1 MSAPSIATDT
11 DVLIAGAGPAIS
23 ELCKVTGFPLHSFAW
38 QDAMH
43 TAGLFRNAVYLVRP
57 DGYVGFADRGAN
69 AAMLREY
76 LEQWKLRPR
85 SAP

>member
-57 DGYVGFADRGAN
+57 DGYVGFAGRDAN
-69 AAMLREY
+69 AVNLQQY
-76 LEQWKLRPR
+76 LNDRQLRPR
-85 SAP
+85 EPS